1 MSDTMIIIMFS
12 MLMIIMVS
20 IIIILAQV
28 SMLLMAMLNRKGEV
42 TTSKAN
48 HESYGP
54 VFNAQEIKPK
64 KVEALKVP
72 DLDPLTLAPGL
83 KNPPKAAGGFG
94 TKTEKNDP

>member
-1 MSDTMIIIMFS
+1 MSDTMITLMFS
-12 MLMIIMVS
+12 MMMIIMVS

-28 SMLLMAMLNRKGEV
+28 SLLLMTMLNRKDMV
-42 TTSKAN
+42 VNSKTSQ
-48 HESYGP
+48 ESYGS
-54 VFNAQEIKPK
+54 VLSATEIKPK
-64 KVEALKVP
+64 KIEVLKVP